1 MTSSQLT
8 LLDDEWPERLSEQM
22 LKQGIDLYNNDCSM
36 FSGVFLVVPGCPHF
50 PNYYKKYDHQIIS
63 DCKYRRLNT
72 DTLRFIKWHIKQCSQ
87 ITIYSQCLLLL
98 FLFLLLLLL
107 LLLHKG
113 WCTWNV
119 TDSKWIDIAA
129 HQSTRRAYN
138 AIYCTYVVCRYKWQ
152 KRKHE
157 VHGLRRSPE
166 KRSGPFN

>member
-1 MTSSQLT
+1 
-8 LLDDEWPERLSEQM
+8 
-22 LKQGIDLYNNDCSM
+22 M
-36 FSGVFLVVPGCPHF
+36 FHVYSCVFLDVPGCPHF
-50 PNYYKKYDHQIIS
+50 PNYYKKYDHQMIS

-98 FLFLLLLLL
+98 LLLLLL
-107 LLLHKG
+107 LDKG

-119 TDSKWIDIAA
+119 TDSKWIDTAA

-138 AIYCTYVVCRYKWQ
+138 AIYCTYVACRYKWQ

-157 VHGLRRSPE
+157 VHGLRRSLE
-166 KRSGPFN
+166 KQVLSIKRLV